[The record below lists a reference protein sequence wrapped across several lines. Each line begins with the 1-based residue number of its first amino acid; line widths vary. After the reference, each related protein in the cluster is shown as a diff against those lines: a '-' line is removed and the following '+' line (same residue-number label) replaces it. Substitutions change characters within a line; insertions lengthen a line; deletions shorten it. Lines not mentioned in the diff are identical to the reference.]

1 MRVFLMDVY
10 FLVCCCTQM
19 FRYVYNVFLHYVWR
33 RLLAELRS
41 HQFPLS
47 ADNKLAPGIPWVAT
61 TPNHLLCGV
70 WGFWILVFS
79 LSWKLLYPLSPC
91 QGWMS
96 ELLWSDHVIA
106 FLLSKFLGVKCLCP
120 VLCVFQILNAYITHM
135 LWIQLN

>member
-1 MRVFLMDVY
+1 MYTMSFYIMYGDG
-10 FLVCCCTQM
+10 
-19 FRYVYNVFLHYVWR
+19 
-33 RLLAELRS
+33 LLADLRS

-47 ADNKLAPGIPWVAT
+47 TDNKLAPGILWVAT
-61 TPNHLLCGV
+61 IPNHLLSGV

-79 LSWKLLYPLSPC
+79 LSWKLLYPLSPSR
-91 QGWMS
+91 GWMS

-135 LWIQLN
+135 LWIQLIFRLILHKYNFMNVND